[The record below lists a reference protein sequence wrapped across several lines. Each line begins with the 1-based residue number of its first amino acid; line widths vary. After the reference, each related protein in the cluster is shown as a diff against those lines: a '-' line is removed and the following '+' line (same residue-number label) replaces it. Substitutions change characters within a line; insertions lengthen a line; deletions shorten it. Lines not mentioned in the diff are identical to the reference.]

1 MVPSRSR
8 SPAAAIA
15 NAVLAPA
22 VIGVAFVVALAGC
35 ARPPAAPFPQA
46 GSPAETLYI
55 SRCSVCHSA
64 YDPRTMTAAMWQ
76 IQVTAMESRIE
87 HAGLPPLSP
96 ADRATILNYLT
107 SNAGNE

>member
-1 MVPSRSR
+1 MAPPR
-8 SPAAAIA
+8 SPGASAVILRGAAIA
-15 NAVLAPA
+15 LA
-22 VIGVAFVVALAGC
+22 VIEIVAIAGC

-46 GSPAETLYI
+46 GSPAETLYV
-55 SRCSVCHSA
+55 SRCSACHSA
-64 YDPRTMTAAMWQ
+64 YDPRSMTAAMWQ

-87 HAGLPPLSP
+87 HAGLPPLTP

>member
-1 MVPSRSR
+1 MTRRSR
-8 SPAAAIA
+8 G
-15 NAVLAPA
+15 A
-22 VIGVAFVVALAGC
+22 VIALAVIEIVIVTIMAGC
-35 ARPPAAPFPQA
+35 ARPPAAPLPQA
-46 GSPAETLYI
+46 GSPAETLYV

-64 YDPRTMTAAMWQ
+64 YDPRSMTAAMWQ

-107 SNAGNE
+107 SNAGTE